1 MLDTPSPPPRLST
14 PPTKTTRAS
23 PPRLSVAG
31 SLRELPVEQTWVT
44 LKDGSMYKGSWLEG
58 YPHGYG
64 ERWSANVKYNGQ
76 WAHGKQDGFGR
87 QIWNDG
93 RVYKGDFKQGML
105 DGHGRLE
112 WSSVSGKTLYEGE
125 FAKNLR
131 HGHGRYVWDD
141 GRVYDGAWS
150 QGKRH
155 GEALCTDRHGN
166 ERRGLW
172 ADDRL
177 LRWCEEDTATAT
189 SSTDA
194 GISGGRVRRSFVY
207 GTSYVALFGGYWLG
221 SRKFDPD
228 AGDWDFDPEDMHLLL
243 RGGFKSLQP
252 NFVLPGPRYGP
263 RRDSQTEGSSGSGSM
278 GTTFSLSTPS
288 LQAMMPLWPMTPQL
302 ANFKQPSL
310 RASTPSKQPS
320 PNQPPASSL
329 GSTTGGGLLPSTPP
343 SSTKA
348 SPGLTTSVATAMPGA
363 GVGDDIH
370 DPPAT
375 LLGAATKASPDIA
388 TAQDVILFGD
398 EDDLVAQPTHHI
410 NGHSNGHHPKHLN
423 GEHHEKMERPAP
435 IDQVNGLDSHSL
447 TGTHPAK
454 PQLRYQ
460 RRPLFIVA
468 QTLFVFLLW
477 LIFAMKEAAEG
488 KPLNLAVAGLD
499 SLAPESFDLRLT
511 LDCEDMRWQLWRWW
525 TYQFTH
531 VGVQHILSKCSLN
544 VLYGVP
550 LEGVLGPFHMAL
562 LYNIGI
568 FGGACFSLVN
578 DAHAPVVGMSAG
590 CYSMLGIH
598 LTDIAFNWSSRYF
611 RKTALCFLTCA
622 TSFDLLLVYTT
633 SADVTHT
640 LEGANIGGFITGI
653 LMGIV
658 VTLAAPTDTWERT
671 LRNSSIALGVVLA
684 LACFLWSMSKW
695 PPQDLWEGDGWC
707 WQRQVLEPTLFG
719 DRWQCLRCSG
729 DACIARW
736 SQEAHVREVGLHD
749 CSSDFVSG

>member
-1 MLDTPSPPPRLST
+1 
-14 PPTKTTRAS
+14 
-23 PPRLSVAG
+23 
-31 SLRELPVEQTWVT
+31 
-44 LKDGSMYKGSWLEG
+44 MYKGSWSEG

-64 ERWSANVKYNGQ
+64 ERWAPNVKYSGQ
-76 WAHGKQDGFGR
+76 WASGKQDGFGQ

-93 RVYKGDFKQGML
+93 RVYEGSFIQGML

-112 WSSVSGKTLYEGE
+112 WSSVSGKTLYEGS

-131 HGHGRYVWDD
+131 HGRGRYVWDD
-141 GRVYDGAWS
+141 GRVYDGEWQ

-155 GEALCTDRHGN
+155 GEAICTDRHGN

-172 ADDRL
+172 ADDKL
-177 LRWCEEDTATAT
+177 LRWCEEEAEVPSRDG
-189 SSTDA
+189 S
-194 GISGGRVRRSFVY
+194 ISGGRIRRGFVY
-207 GTSYVALFGGYWLG
+207 VTSYMALFFAYWLG
-221 SRKFDPD
+221 SRKYDEN
-228 AGDWDFDPEDMHLLL
+228 AGDWDFDPEDMPMLL

-288 LQAMMPLWPMTPQL
+288 LQAMVPLWPMTPQL
-302 ANFKQPSL
+302 SSFKQPSL
-310 RASTPSKQPS
+310 RAGTPSKQPS

-348 SPGLTTSVATAMPGA
+348 SPGLTSITMPGA

-375 LLGAATKASPDIA
+375 LLGAAAKATPDRHHA
-388 TAQDVILFGD
+388 APKHVILFGD
-398 EDDLVAQPTHHI
+398 EEDDDDVGALPALHL
-410 NGHSNGHHPKHLN
+410 NGHSSGNGHHTKHGN
-423 GEHHEKMERPAP
+423 GEHHHEKLEKPAP
-435 IDQVNGLDSHSL
+435 LDQVNGLDSHSL
-447 TGTHPAK
+447 NGGSHAAK
-454 PQLRYQ
+454 LLLRHQ
-460 RRPLFIVA
+460 RWPLFMIA
-468 QTLFVFLLW
+468 QTLFAFLLW
-477 LIFAMKEAAEG
+477 LIFAIKEAADG
-488 KPLNLAVAGLD
+488 KPINLAVAGLD
-499 SLAPESFDLRLT
+499 TLAPRSFDLRLSR
-511 LDCEDMRWQLWRWW
+511 DCEDMRWQLWRWW
-525 TYQFTH
+525 TYQFSH
-531 VGVQHILSKCSLN
+531 VGIQHILAKCTLN
-544 VLYGVP
+544 MLYGVP

-598 LTDIAFNWSSRYF
+598 LTDLAFNWSSRYF
-611 RKTALCFLTCA
+611 RKTALCFLACA

-640 LEGANIGGFITGI
+640 IEGANIGGFITGV
-653 LMGIV
+653 LVGIV
-658 VTLAAPTDTWERT
+658 ISLTGPADTWERT

-695 PPQDLWEGDGWC
+695 PPQDLWEGEGWC
-707 WQRQVLEPTLFG
+707 WQRQVLDPTLFG
-719 DRWQCLRCSG
+719 ESWQCVRCGG

-736 SQEAHVREVGLHD
+736 TQEAHVREVGLHD